1 LEFRILG
8 PVEALDRE
16 GRALQLPRGRP
27 RALLALLLVHATEA
41 VPVDRVI
48 EELWG
53 DQLPENPHNAAQGVA
68 SRLRRAIGTEVVLSE
83 AGGYRLRLEPGER
96 DSDRFEELAARG
108 RGELA
113 RGDAAG
119 AAETL
124 RRALGLWRGPALAD
138 VRFERFAQSEV
149 ARLEEL
155 RLACSEA
162 RIDADLALGR
172 HAEVVPELEKL
183 VGERP
188 LSERLRGQLMLALYR
203 SGRQAEALAAY
214 REARRTLVE
223 ELGIEPS
230 PDLRELEQSILR
242 QEAGPPP
249 ALPESAPTPARAL
262 RRRVTC
268 LVSNLAG
275 SAALGELLDPEVLR
289 PLLIRCHEAMR
300 LACEKYG
307 GAVHDSI
314 GDGIVAV
321 FGTPVSHEDD
331 ALRAVLA
338 ADEMRVRLAELNAK
352 LEPAFR
358 VELASRT
365 GLNTGEVLTP
375 GGENGDTLV
384 LGSAGSIAARLEQVA
399 APGEI
404 LLGDATRALL
414 GDTVRVELRPT
425 AVSDASAPVRAY
437 RFLEVVPAASQV
449 GPRPETPF
457 FGREPELR
465 LLRDAFDRSVTES
478 ACHLV
483 TVLGEPGIGKSTLV
497 RELQPLL
504 GSEATFLVGRCP
516 AYGEGITYWPVREMV
531 LQAAGS
537 GTIDELVHG
546 LEDGPAVARGVATAL
561 GLEEGVAGEEALWT
575 FRRLFTEIARARP
588 LVLVFED
595 VHYGQTALVDLVD
608 HLASW
613 IRDAPVLLLC
623 LARPELLDTHPEWA
637 GGQRNAASLTL
648 GPLSA
653 EESRE
658 LLVALAGKTLEEAG
672 LARIAA
678 TAGGNPFFLEQ
689 LLAHVGERGTTP
701 ADLGLPPALQA
712 LLAARLDLLGP
723 RERSLLEHG
732 AVEGEVFHLGS
743 VLALSEDLSR
753 SDAEGVLQELLRR
766 DLLRPEK
773 SALVGEDAVRFRH
786 ELIRDAAYES
796 LPKADRAHLHERH
809 ARWLENLGAAVPE
822 PDARIGFHLE
832 RACRLAREV
841 GSDGDEE
848 HDLAVRA
855 GRRLAEAARQAHRRG
870 DLSGE
875 IGFLERAVELLGPG
889 EAAAA
894 ELLPA
899 LGSALTEAGTFDQ
912 AADVA
917 GRAVEL
923 GDRLG
928 LPLVRWR
935 GMIEGERLRLYR
947 HPESVDVDATIAVAE
962 AGTAALRE
970 LGDDLGLSR
979 ASYLMCDLAWT
990 TGHTEASFEHAERAV
1005 EYARRAGIG
1014 FEVAAALNF
1023 IAALVEGPT
1032 PVSEA
1037 VVRCVALEREV
1048 AGHRAAE
1055 LTLLGCRAALA
1066 AMDRRVG
1073 EARESMARSR
1083 AGLEELGLHEASA
1096 WMALMDAQAEM
1107 LAGSPA
1113 TAASAA
1119 RDTER
1124 ITRAIGDRWFLSA
1137 ALVDYA
1143 HALLAQDHIGDA
1155 VAAVEAIETV
1165 PAPSDMEWLIKRHTA
1180 RARLAA
1186 CQGEAEHGLSEAR
1199 QAVELADRTD
1209 LIVFRAH
1216 AHHVLADL
1224 LLSAGQ
1230 PQEAE
1235 EAAERSLE
1243 LCESKGNAAAA
1254 WQVRRFLET
1263 LRGERRA

>member
-1 LEFRILG
+1 
-8 PVEALDRE
+8 
-16 GRALQLPRGRP
+16 
-27 RALLALLLVHATEA
+27 
-41 VPVDRVI
+41 
-48 EELWG
+48 
-53 DQLPENPHNAAQGVA
+53 
-68 SRLRRAIGTEVVLSE
+68 
-83 AGGYRLRLEPGER
+83 
-96 DSDRFEELAARG
+96 
-108 RGELA
+108 
-113 RGDAAG
+113 
-119 AAETL
+119 
-124 RRALGLWRGPALAD
+124 
-138 VRFERFAQSEV
+138 
-149 ARLEEL
+149 
-155 RLACSEA
+155 
-162 RIDADLALGR
+162 
-172 HAEVVPELEKL
+172 
-183 VGERP
+183 
-188 LSERLRGQLMLALYR
+188 MLALYR

-214 REARRTLVE
+214 REARSTLVE

-230 PDLRELEQSILR
+230 PELRELEQSILR
-242 QEAGPPP
+242 QEAGLPPTRRIRPRRRGRFGAESP
-249 ALPESAPTPARAL
+249 AWSRTSPARP
-262 RRRVTC
+262 T
-268 LVSNLAG
+268 
-275 SAALGELLDPEVLR
+275 LGELLDPEILR
-289 PLLIRCHEAMR
+289 PLLIRCHETMR

-307 GAVHDSI
+307 GAVHDFI
-314 GDGIVAV
+314 GDGFVAV

-338 ADEMRVRLAELNAK
+338 AGEMRLRLTELNTE
-352 LEPAFR
+352 LEPAVG
-358 VELASRT
+358 VELAVRT
-365 GLNTGEVLTP
+365 GLNTGEVVTP
-375 GGENGDTLV
+375 GRKDDDTLV
-384 LGSAGSIAARLEQVA
+384 LGSAGSLAARLEQAA

-404 LLGDATRALL
+404 LLGEATRALL
-414 GDTVRVELRPT
+414 GSAVRVEPT
-425 AVSDASAPVRAY
+425 QTAASAESTPVRAF
-437 RFLEVVPAASQV
+437 RLLEVLPGAPPVE
-449 GPRPETPF
+449 PRPETPF

-465 LLRDAFDRSVTES
+465 LLRDAFDRSVGEC

-483 TVLGEPGIGKSTLV
+483 TILGEPGIGKSRLV
-497 RELQPLL
+497 REFQPLL

-531 LQAAGS
+531 LQAAGP
-537 GTIDELVHG
+537 GTIDELVQG
-546 LEDGPAVARGVATAL
+546 LDDGPAVARGVATAL
-561 GLEEGVAGEEALWT
+561 GLEEGLAGEEALWA
-575 FRRLFTEIARARP
+575 FRRLFAEIARLRP

-595 VHYGQTALVDLVD
+595 VHYGQAALVDLVD

-613 IRDAPVLLLC
+613 IRDVPVLLLC
-623 LARPELLDTHPEWA
+623 LARPELLDTHRQWA

-672 LARIAA
+672 LVRIAA

-689 LLAHVGERGTTP
+689 LLAHVGERGTNA

-723 RERSLLEHG
+723 PERALLEHG

-753 SDAEGVLQELLRR
+753 SDAESVLHELLRR

-773 SALVGEDAVRFRH
+773 PALAGEDAVRFRH
-786 ELIRDAAYES
+786 ELIREAAYES
-796 LPKADRAHLHERH
+796 LPKADRAHLHELH
-809 ARWLENLGAAVPE
+809 ARWLETLGAAVPE

-832 RACRLAREV
+832 RACNLAREV
-841 GSDGDEE
+841 GSEGGKA
-848 HDLAVRA
+848 HDLAARA
-855 GRRLAEAARQAHRRG
+855 GKRLAEAARQAHSRG

-889 EAAAA
+889 EPAAA
-894 ELLPA
+894 ELLPT

-912 AADVA
+912 AAEVA
-917 GRAVEL
+917 GRAIEL
-923 GDRLG
+923 GERLT

-935 GMIEGERLRLYR
+935 GVIEGERLRLYR

-962 AGTAALRE
+962 EATAALRE

-990 TGHTEASFEHAERAV
+990 TGQIEASFEHAERAV
-1005 EYARRAGIG
+1005 EHARRAGIG

-1037 VVRCVALEREV
+1037 VSHCGALEREV
-1048 AGHRAAE
+1048 VGHRAAE

-1073 EARESMARSR
+1073 EAREGMARSR

-1143 HALLAQDHIGDA
+1143 HALLAQDHIDA
-1155 VAAVEAIETV
+1155 AMAAVEAIETV
-1165 PAPSDMEWLIKRHTA
+1165 PAPIDMEWLIKRHTA
-1180 RARLAA
+1180 RGTARCPSGRSRAWPDRGTPSRGARGSHRPHRLSGRRPPCPRGLAA
-1186 CQGEAEHGLSEAR
+1186 ECRPA
-1199 QAVELADRTD
+1199 
-1209 LIVFRAH
+1209 
-1216 AHHVLADL
+1216 
-1224 LLSAGQ
+1224 
-1230 PQEAE
+1230 
-1235 EAAERSLE
+1235 
-1243 LCESKGNAAAA
+1243 
-1254 WQVRRFLET
+1254 
-1263 LRGERRA
+1263 

>member
-1 LEFRILG
+1 MEFRILG
-8 PVEALDRE
+8 PVEALDHD
-16 GRALQLPRGRP
+16 GRPLALPRGRP
-27 RALLALLLVHATEA
+27 RALLALLLVNPAEA

-53 DQLPENPHNAAQGVA
+53 DKLPANPHNAAQGVA

-83 AGGYRLRLEPGER
+83 AGGYRLLLAPGER

-108 RGELA
+108 RAELA

-119 AAETL
+119 AADTL

-138 VRFERFAQSEV
+138 VRFERFAQSEIV
-149 ARLEEL
+149 RLEEL

-172 HAEVVPELEKL
+172 HADVVPELEAL
-183 VGERP
+183 VGEHP

-230 PDLRELEQSILR
+230 PELRGLEQSILR
-242 QEAGPPP
+242 QEAGAPPS
-249 ALPESAPTPARAL
+249 LPDSAPAPARAL
-262 RRRVTC
+262 RRIVTC
-268 LVSNLAG
+268 LVWDLAG
-275 SAALGELLDPEVLR
+275 SATLGELLDPEVLR
-289 PLLIRCHEAMR
+289 PLLIRCHETMR
-300 LACEKYG
+300 LTCEKYG
-307 GAVHDSI
+307 GAVHDSV
-314 GDGIVAV
+314 GDGFVAV
-321 FGTPVSHEDD
+321 FGAPISHEDD

-338 ADEMRVRLAELNAK
+338 AEEIGLRLAELNAELK
-352 LEPAFR
+352 PTLG
-358 VELASRT
+358 VELAART

-375 GGENGDTLV
+375 GAKEDDALF
-384 LGSAGSIAARLEQVA
+384 LGSAGSVAARLEQAA

-404 LLGDATRALL
+404 LLGETTCALL
-414 GDTVRVELRPT
+414 GSAVRVELRQT
-425 AVSDASAPVRAY
+425 AASAESTPVRAF
-437 RFLEVVPAASQV
+437 RLLEVLPGVTPS

-465 LLRDAFDRSVTES
+465 LLRDAFDRSVGER

-483 TVLGEPGIGKSTLV
+483 TILGEPGIGKSRLV
-497 RELQPLL
+497 REFQPLL

-531 LQAAGS
+531 LQAAGP
-537 GTIDELVHG
+537 GTIDGLVQG
-546 LEDGPAVARGVATAL
+546 LDDGPAVARGVATAL
-561 GLEEGVAGEEALWT
+561 GLEEGVAGEEALWA
-575 FRRLFTEIARARP
+575 FRRFFAEIARTQP

-595 VHYGQTALVDLVD
+595 VHYGQAALVDLVD

-613 IRDAPVLLLC
+613 IRDVPVLLLC
-623 LARPELLDTHPEWA
+623 LARPELLDTHRQWA

-653 EESRE
+653 EESRG
-658 LLVALAGKTLEEAG
+658 LLVALAGKTLEEVG

-689 LLAHVGERGTTP
+689 LLAHVGERGTNA
-701 ADLGLPPALQA
+701 ADLGLPPVLQA

-723 RERSLLEHG
+723 QERALLEHG

-753 SDAEGVLQELLRR
+753 SDAEGVLHELLRR

-773 SALVGEDAVRFRH
+773 PALAGEHAVRFRH
-786 ELIRDAAYES
+786 ELIREAAYES
-796 LPKADRAHLHERH
+796 LPKADRAHLHELH
-809 ARWLENLGAAVPE
+809 ARWLETLGAAVPE

-832 RACRLAREV
+832 RASSLAREV
-841 GSDGDEE
+841 GADGDEDR
-848 HDLAVRA
+848 DLAVRA
-855 GRRLAEAARQAHRRG
+855 GQRLVEAARHAHRRG
-870 DLSGE
+870 DLAGE
-875 IGFLERAVELLGPG
+875 IGFLDRAVELLGPG
-889 EAAAA
+889 EPAAA

-947 HPESVDVDATIAVAE
+947 HPESVDVHATIAVAD
-962 AGTAALRE
+962 AAMAALRE
-970 LGDDLGLSR
+970 LGDELGLSR

-990 TGHTEASFEHAERAV
+990 TGQIESSFEHAERAV
-1005 EYARRAGIG
+1005 EHARRAGIG

-1023 IAALVEGPT
+1023 IAALVQGPT

-1037 VVRCVALEREV
+1037 VSRCGALEREV

-1073 EARESMARSR
+1073 EAREGMARSR

-1107 LAGSPA
+1107 LAGSTA
-1113 TAASAA
+1113 TAARAA

-1124 ITRAIGDRWFLSA
+1124 ITRAIGDSWFLSA

-1143 HALLAQDHIGDA
+1143 HAILDQDPIDEA
-1155 VAAVEAIETV
+1155 VAAVAAIDTV

-1186 CQGEAEHGLSEAR
+1186 RQGDAERGLAEAR

-1209 LIVFRAH
+1209 LIVFRAG
-1216 AHHVLADL
+1216 AHQVLADL
-1224 LLSAGQ
+1224 LLSARR
-1230 PQEAE
+1230 PREAE
-1235 EAAERSLE
+1235 KAAKSSLE
-1243 LCESKGNAAAA
+1243 LCEAKENVAAAS
-1254 WQVRRFLET
+1254 QVRRFLGALQAE
-1263 LRGERRA
+1263 A